1 MLDDLVRTVA
11 ILDAL
16 EVDESDVTRYIADNA
31 TQDSATCSACST
43 SDHRKPMT
51 RVVRLC

>member
-31 TQDSATCSACST
+31 DARL
-43 SDHRKPMT
+43 SDLLSMFDFRP
-51 RVVRLC
+51 